1 MTQSMTGY
9 SRSELTLGDDT
20 FIVEVKSLNHRYLEI
35 NNRSPER
42 FFPQDI
48 KIREFIKS
56 KFARGAFSVNIS
68 FSKKQDSNIKVNLP
82 LAKSYID
89 ASLEIKKNL
98 GLEGELTIESIMRL
112 KDILSGS
119 DSSESDIGKDWEG
132 LKTALDSAC
141 SELTTMRETEG
152 GKLKSDIIERL
163 DTVLGFSSKVE
174 TMTDGAVDKYMV
186 KITDRIKEL
195 TSVDP
200 DDQRIITEA
209 ALLADK
215 TSITEEI
222 VRLGIHINK
231 MKEFLNSS
239 EPSGRKCDFLCQEL
253 LREINTVGSK
263 TDNADV
269 TIIVVEAKGE
279 LEKIREQ
286 VQNIE

>member
-68 FSKKQDSNIKVNLP
+68 FSKKQDSNIKLNLP

-119 DSSESDIGKDWEG
+119 DSSESDIAKDWEG
-132 LKTALDSAC
+132 LKTALESAC
-141 SELTTMRETEG
+141 SELAVMRETEG

-163 DTVLGFSSKVE
+163 DTVLGFNSKVE

-239 EPSGRKCDFLCQEL
+239 ESSGRKCDFLCQEL